1 MRPES
6 QVKHFVCRSN
16 TKVYVLDG
24 NMITQ
29 DKISPNATMIAR
41 RHDVVRGGSTILVLV
56 QQASSFHEAL
66 F

>member
-1 MRPES
+1 MRS
-6 QVKHFVCRSN
+6 AFQVIHFVCRNN
-16 TKVYVLDG
+16 TKIYVLDG

-29 DKISPNATMIAR
+29 DKISPNATVIAR

-56 QQASSFHEAL
+56 QQASSFHVAL